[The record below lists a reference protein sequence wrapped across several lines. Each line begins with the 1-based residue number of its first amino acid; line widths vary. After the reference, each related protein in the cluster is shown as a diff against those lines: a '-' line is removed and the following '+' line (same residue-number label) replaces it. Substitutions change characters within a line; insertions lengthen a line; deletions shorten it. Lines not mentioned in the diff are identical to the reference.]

1 MSAPQDEGRE
11 SVLVALLGQG
21 VGPSLTPAMH
31 EREADRHGLRYV
43 YKVVDLDGDRVGAD
57 HLRRLL
63 DAAVELGFDGLNVTH
78 PIKHTMMPLVDQL
91 GPEVER
97 IGALNTVLVRDGR
110 TVARNTDVTGF
121 SRAFRDGLPD
131 ADLTDVVLLG
141 AGGAGTAVAHA
152 LSALGATRLRVV
164 DPDRGRAQDLAISL
178 AAADSETTVET
189 FGPTALGRVL
199 ADASGVVN
207 ATPLGMAHH
216 PGTPVPGELLTPQLW
231 VADIVYRP
239 LTTELLRT
247 ARARG
252 CPTLS
257 GAGMAVHQAAD
268 TFELL
273 TGRTAHREEM
283 FRDFDAMVSAETAAS
298 HDPGVDH
305 PTHRSRDTSGE
316 RTQ

>member
-1 MSAPQDEGRE
+1 VSARDASRRE

-21 VGPSLTPAMH
+21 VGPSLTPPLH
-31 EREADRHGLRYV
+31 EREADRHRLRYL
-43 YKVVDLDGDRVGAD
+43 YKIVDLDDSGVAAD
-57 HLRRLL
+57 HLAHLL

-78 PIKHTMMPLVDQL
+78 PIKHTMMPLVDEL

-121 SRAFRDGLPD
+121 SRAFREGLPD
-131 ADLTDVVLLG
+131 ADLDDVVLLG

-152 LSALGATRLRVV
+152 LSDLGAVRLHVV
-164 DPDRGRAQDLAISL
+164 DPDLARADDLRTSL
-178 AAADSETTVET
+178 AES
-189 FGPTALGRVL
+189 ALDVRTSDPSGLEALL
-199 ADASGVVN
+199 ARASGIVN

-216 PGTPVPGELLTPQLW
+216 PGTPVPGELLTSRLW

-283 FRDFDAMVSAETAAS
+283 FRDFDEMVSAETGSS
-298 HDPGVDH
+298 HDTDVDH
-305 PTHRSRDTSGE
+305 PIHRSRDTSGE
-316 RTQ
+316 RNQ

>member
-1 MSAPQDEGRE
+1 MRSRAADGRE

-21 VGPSLTPAMH
+21 VGPSLTPPMH

-43 YKVVDLDGDRVGAD
+43 YKVVDLDDRQVGAD
-57 HLRRLL
+57 HLRQLL

-78 PIKHTMMPLVDQL
+78 PIKHTMMPLVDEL

-110 TVARNTDVTGF
+110 TVAHNTDLTGF
-121 SRAFRDGLPD
+121 TRAFREGLPD

-152 LSALGATRLRVV
+152 LSDLGAITLHVV
-164 DPDRGRAQDLAISL
+164 DPDLARADGLRASL
-178 AAADSETTVET
+178 TAAGSGLDVRTSDPGALESVLTTT
-189 FGPTALGRVL
+189 
-199 ADASGVVN
+199 SGVVN
-207 ATPLGMAHH
+207 ATPVGMAHH
-216 PGTPVPGELLTPQLW
+216 PGSPVPDTLLTPRLW

-257 GAGMAVHQAAD
+257 GAGMAVNQAAD

-273 TGRTAHREEM
+273 TGRPAHREEM
-283 FRDFDAMVSAETAAS
+283 FRDFDEMVSSEVADT
-298 HDPGVDH
+298 PV
-305 PTHRSRDTSGE
+305 PPSRETSGE
-316 RTQ
+316 RNP